1 MEYCAAGSLSDINE
15 AIHRVLNEDELR
27 AVVAYTVLGLH
38 HLHTKRS
45 IHRVIS
51 FHPPIPLLYLQ
62 SSFPSAQDIKA
73 GNILLSADGSAK
85 LADFGVSAQLT
96 NTMQKRRTVI
106 GTPFWMAPGLSSLD
120 SHGTYIGCSCRGDPR
135 DKL

>member
-1 MEYCAAGSLSDINE
+1 MQIVMEYCAAGSLSDINE

-51 FHPPIPLLYLQ
+51 FLLPPSSHSNQPL
-62 SSFPSAQDIKA
+62 PS
-73 GNILLSADGSAK
+73 ILLPYLSLRPS
-85 LADFGVSAQLT
+85 LIFRTSRPEIFCCQL
-96 NTMQKRRTVI
+96 MDRRN
-106 GTPFWMAPGLSSLD
+106 
-120 SHGTYIGCSCRGDPR
+120 
-135 DKL
+135 